1 MSIPPP
7 GPLVDEAARLAEALL
22 GRVAAAAADG
32 PDLSPE
38 LRERLAVAVA
48 DLAVAGAGLLRVVAE
63 VATAWG
69 EQSPR
74 GERSPKGEQSQT
86 VDPNAGDTPD
96 TGRAKPRV
104 ERIDIG

>member
-1 MSIPPP
+1 MTVPPP
-7 GPLVDEAARLAEALL
+7 GPLVDEAAKLAEALL
-22 GRVAAAAADG
+22 GRVKAAAADG
-32 PDLSPE
+32 PDLPPE

-69 EQSPR
+69 AQGP
-74 GERSPKGEQSQT
+74 
-86 VDPNAGDTPD
+86 DAGDAPRT
-96 TGRAKPRV
+96 AESEPRV